1 MHIPVVKRLLQLSV
15 LLISGLIIS
24 SCGISDKYKARSGII
39 DLRDYRFESPV
50 SLDGEWR
57 FTWLDSSYVPEA
69 TGDDYILIDVP
80 DSWNGYEYKGQTIE
94 GEGFGSYFLTILLPT
109 QPADYSLDFSTIG
122 TAYNLYVDN
131 RLLGGVGI
139 FSRNSEFALPEY
151 NPRTFDLGE
160 HSEQL
165 QIRIDVSNY
174 HHRLGGLWESITFGQ
189 HRQVIHTRENHVASQ
204 LFLAGAIFIMGFYH
218 LGVYSLKTRNRAAL
232 FFGMFCVLIGLRT
245 LTTGSIYLYQ
255 IWSFLS
261 WTSLVKLEYLT
272 FYMGIPLFFYFI
284 QQQFPDEIK
293 LIFARIVA
301 AVSSVFVIMV
311 LFSSV
316 KTFSFSLNFFQPF
329 SLIAMLY
336 LIYGLTMA
344 FLRGEEG
351 SAMVLIGFLS
361 IVVAFINDILYVMNI
376 VNTGHLIS
384 LGVLAFILLQA
395 LLISVR
401 FSKAYQ
407 TIDTQRAKL
416 ERTNEAYQSEIETRR
431 AAEQEVLKHQNHLE
445 ELVKERTEE
454 LEEANEQLQELTRVD
469 GLTGIANRR
478 RLDEDLDREWKRMMR
493 EKRPLSV
500 ILCDIDHFKFY
511 NDTYGHQQGDECLAK
526 VAVAIKRSVNR
537 PGDLAARYGGEEFC
551 IVLPETI
558 ATGAKQ
564 IAELVRQNVLG
575 LQIEHKS
582 SKVMPFVTL
591 SLGVATVVPDVDS
604 EPGDLLEAAD
614 KGLYQAKENG
624 RNRVEQYIET

>member
-1 MHIPVVKRLLQLSV
+1 MLFALFLT
-15 LLISGLIIS
+15 
-24 SCGISDKYKARSGII
+24 SCGISDKYRVKSGIL
-39 DLRDYRFESPV
+39 DLRDYRFDAPV
-50 SLDGEWR
+50 HLDGEWR
-57 FTWLDSSYVPEA
+57 FTWRDSSLVSTSAGE
-69 TGDDYILIDVP
+69 DYILIDVP
-80 DSWNGYEYKGQTIE
+80 DSWNGYEFHGETLR
-94 GEGFGSYFLTILLPT
+94 GEGYGSYYLTVLLPKT
-109 QPADYSLDFSTIG
+109 PAEYSLDFSTIG
-122 TAYNLYVDN
+122 TAYNVYANDK
-131 RLLGGVGI
+131 LLGGVGI

-160 HSEQL
+160 HSDQVR
-165 QIRIDVSNY
+165 IRIDVSNY
-174 HHRLGGLWESITFGQ
+174 HHRLGGLWESITLGE
-189 HRQVIHTRENHVASQ
+189 HRQIIHTRENRVASQ

-218 LGVYSLKTRNRAAL
+218 LGVYSLKTRNIAAL
-232 FFGMFCVLIGLRT
+232 YFGMFCVLIGFRT

-255 IWSFLS
+255 IWSFMS
-261 WTSLVKLEYLT
+261 WESLVKFEYLT

-293 LIFARIVA
+293 LIVGRVLA
-301 AVSSVFVIMV
+301 AFSAIFVIMV

-316 KTFSFSLNFFQPF
+316 RTFSSSLNFFQPV
-329 SLIAMLY
+329 SLIAMAY

-344 FLRGEEG
+344 FIRGEEG

-361 IVVAFINDILYVMNI
+361 IVVAFINDILYVANI

-384 LGVLAFILLQA
+384 LGVLTFILLQA

-407 TIDTQRAKL
+407 TIDTQRSKL
-416 ERTNEAYQSEIETRR
+416 ERTNEAYQAEIETRK
-431 AAEQEVLKHQNHLE
+431 AAEQEVVKHRNHLE
-445 ELVKERTEE
+445 DLVKDRTEE
-454 LEEANEQLQELTRVD
+454 LELANEQLQELTRVD

-478 RLDEDLDREWKRMMR
+478 RLDEDLEREWKRMMR
-493 EKRPLSV
+493 EKRPLSI

-511 NDTYGHQQGDECLAK
+511 NDTYGHQQGDDCLAK
-526 VAVAIKRSVNR
+526 VAAAIKTSVNR

-551 IVLPETI
+551 IILPETI
-558 ATGAKQ
+558 SSGAKQ

-575 LQIEHKS
+575 LQLEHKS

-591 SLGVATVVPDVDS
+591 SLGVATMVPDTDND
-604 EPGDLLEAAD
+604 PGKLLEAAD

-624 RNRVEQYIET
+624 RNRVEQFIESE